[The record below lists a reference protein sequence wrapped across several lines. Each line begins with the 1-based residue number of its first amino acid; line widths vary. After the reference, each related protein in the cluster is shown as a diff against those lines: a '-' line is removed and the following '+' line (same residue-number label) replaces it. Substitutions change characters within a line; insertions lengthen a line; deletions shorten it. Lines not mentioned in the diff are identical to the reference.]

1 MSAASSG
8 SSSPSS
14 ASCAR
19 IMPVDLGLD
28 RVGAG
33 ERRFLRHQRGR
44 RAEREAGDVPQRL
57 KRGRAHPPLGHQ
69 RVEALEVP
77 LLLRRHARDQ
87 LGFGAIARAA
97 RRAARHRCASRHIRR
112 PGRRAA
118 SRRVSA
124 RRSPGRQPL
133 IARAALKRQE
143 QDQRRAAER
152 QDRVPAGHRNAEEAE
167 LHLVAADQRRVG
179 DLLQQLGGA
188 AAPGQSRCRCVKPSK
203 ILAST
208 PA

>member
-14 ASCAR
+14 ASCAL
-19 IMPVDLGLD
+19 IMSVDLGLD

-33 ERRFLRHQRGR
+33 QRRFLGHQRGR

-57 KRGRAHPPLGHQ
+57 ERGRAHAPLGHQ
-69 RVEALEVP
+69 RVEAVEMP

-87 LGFGAIARAA
+87 LGFGAIAAGA
-97 RRAARHRCASRHIRR
+97 PPAGRRRSGSRHIRR

-118 SRRVSA
+118 SRRGRGAGRLDAS
-124 RRSPGRQPL
+124 RSW
-133 IARAALKRQE
+133 RAALRLRKAISAAPPSERMAFQPAIE
-143 QDQRRAAER
+143 MPRNDHCTWSQRTSGVAE
-152 QDRVPAGHRNAEEAE
+152 DVPASGAP
-167 LHLVAADQRRVG
+167 LPVAVQAVR
-179 DLLQQLGGA
+179 
-188 AAPGQSRCRCVKPSK
+188 PSK
-203 ILAST
+203 IPSST